1 MSLSPDDIVGY
12 RFKQALRG
20 YAIDEVDELLDR
32 LADQV
37 ERTDAEIEEL
47 RARARA
53 AEEQAVSAKRT
64 EEALRRTLVTAQET
78 AERVVSEAESE
89 AETLRAE
96 AGSEAERIRREAEE
110 HAREVVASAE
120 TAARHEADAARA
132 RVEEAAHRHEQVL
145 VGVADQRDALRR
157 HLAQLDDLVEAG
169 VPATT
174 AAASASGL
182 VAGELAGGAAPS
194 DGGAQAGEGQE
205 PVEQGEGQVD
215 AGEVPVHG
223 GPTGTTPD
231 DDEEGVN
238 DVAPPAPDSLR
249 VRVHDDATD
258 PSALLGSER
267 RGGS

>member
-47 RARARA
+47 RARTRA
-53 AEEQAVSAKRT
+53 AEEQAVAATRT

-120 TAARHEADAARA
+120 AAARHEAEAARA
-132 RVEEAAHRHEQVL
+132 RVEEAARRHEQVL

-174 AAASASGL
+174 AAAASASGL
-182 VAGELAGGAAPS
+182 VAGELAGGGAPS
-194 DGGAQAGEGQE
+194 DGGAQADAGEE
-205 PVEQGEGQVD
+205 RVD
-215 AGEVPVHG
+215 AGEGPVHG
-223 GPTGTTPD
+223 DPTGTTPD
-231 DDEEGVN
+231 DEEVVS
-238 DVAPPAPDSLR
+238 DVAPPTSPPTPDSLR

-258 PSALLGSER
+258 PSAPLGSER

>member
-47 RARARA
+47 RARTRA
-53 AEEQAVSAKRT
+53 AEEQAVAATRT

-120 TAARHEADAARA
+120 AAARHEADAARA
-132 RVEEAAHRHEQVL
+132 RVEEAARRHEQVL

-174 AAASASGL
+174 AAAASASGL
-182 VAGELAGGAAPS
+182 VAGELAGGGAPS
-194 DGGAQAGEGQE
+194 DGGAQA
-205 PVEQGEGQVD
+205 D
-215 AGEVPVHG
+215 AGEGPVHG
-223 GPTGTTPD
+223 DPTGTTPD
-231 DDEEGVN
+231 DEEVVS
-238 DVAPPAPDSLR
+238 DVAPPTSPPTPDSLR

-258 PSALLGSER
+258 PSAPLGSER